1 MADVA
6 RLSSVPGIAPAVP
19 APPPRL
25 AGPEGGEGFGAALGE
40 ALAGVNRLQQ
50 ESQQAARALA
60 EGRADVLDTVVAV
73 QKADVAFQL
82 VLQIRNKL
90 VEAYQEV
97 MRMQV

>member
-6 RLSSVPGIAPAVP
+6 RLSSISGLAPAAP
-19 APPPRL
+19 APPRIARPG
-25 AGPEGGEGFGAALGE
+25 ADEGFGAALGQ
-40 ALAGVNRLQQ
+40 ALADVIRVQQ
-50 ESQQAARALA
+50 EAQQASRALA
-60 EGRADVLDTVVAV
+60 EGRADVLETVVAV

-82 VLQIRNKL
+82 VVQIRNKL